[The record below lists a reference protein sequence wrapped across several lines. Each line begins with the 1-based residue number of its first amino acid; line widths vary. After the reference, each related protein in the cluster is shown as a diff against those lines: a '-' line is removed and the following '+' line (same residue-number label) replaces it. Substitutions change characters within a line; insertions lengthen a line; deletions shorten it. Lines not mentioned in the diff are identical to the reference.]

1 MRSCTG
7 YPERLRK
14 QQSQV
19 VRHLNECSTECAVP
33 NEDGNKHES
42 SRVSANNI
50 VSFNDH
56 YASAA
61 WNMLPFSILNVPTW
75 ISH

>member
-1 MRSCTG
+1 MHARLTAEYPLDAVLRGCTG

-19 VRHLNECSTECAVP
+19 VRHLNKCSTECAVP

-42 SRVSANNI
+42 SRVSG
-50 VSFNDH
+50 
-56 YASAA
+56 
-61 WNMLPFSILNVPTW
+61 
-75 ISH
+75 